1 MHRSVLNSIVIMLNR
16 AQGEQRANNTSWPF
30 DLRSS
35 LIDTEHLPKVRNTVT
50 TVTSLILQGE
60 TRIMGSELRLV
71 SAPRLVSTKQKE
83 QQLIET

>member
-1 MHRSVLNSIVIMLNR
+1 MHRSVLISIVIMLNR

>member
-60 TRIMGSELRLV
+60 TGSWAQSSDLCLLLGLFPQNR
-71 SAPRLVSTKQKE
+71 KNYNW
-83 QQLIET
+83 